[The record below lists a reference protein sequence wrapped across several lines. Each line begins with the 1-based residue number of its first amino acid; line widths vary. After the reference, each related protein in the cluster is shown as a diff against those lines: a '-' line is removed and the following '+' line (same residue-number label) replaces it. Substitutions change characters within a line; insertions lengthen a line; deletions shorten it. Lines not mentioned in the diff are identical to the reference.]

1 MRVRPPT
8 RQFVVKL
15 HSRCDLAC
23 DYCYVYEMADA
34 RWRSAP
40 AVMSERTADD
50 LVGRLAEH
58 AAAHRIEHLDVVL
71 HGGEPLLAGPARIG
85 ALVRAARA
93 RVPASIGFTVQTNGM
108 RLDEPFLRLFDE
120 LNVRVGVSLDGTKAG
135 HDRHR
140 KRHNG
145 AGTHHIVAAAVRKLA
160 GPDFRHLFAGL
171 LCVVDLAEDPLACYR
186 ELLDFDPPVLDFL
199 LPHGSWSAPPPGR
212 HPGDPATPVLA
223 TPYADWLIPVFDEWY
238 AASPP
243 TTVVRQFAEMVT
255 LWLGGSSGVEG
266 LGDQTSP
273 PLVVATDGSIELS
286 DIIAAVEPDAV
297 DTGLNVATDPFD
309 AVVLPQEKLAA
320 ECQACPVLAGC
331 GGGHPAHRY
340 RAGHGFENPSVYCP
354 DLFRL
359 TSHVRARLAHDLAAL
374 K

>member
-23 DYCYVYEMADA
+23 DYCYVYEMADP

-58 AAAHRIEHLDVVL
+58 VVRHGLERVEVVL
-71 HGGEPLLAGPARIG
+71 HGGEPLLAGPARIA
-85 ALVRAARA
+85 ALVRSARR
-93 RVPASIGFTVQTNGM
+93 RVPVPVGFTVQTNAV
-108 RLDEPFLRLFDE
+108 RLDEAFLRLFAE

-140 KRHNG
+140 KRRDG
-145 AGTHHIVAAAVRKLA
+145 TGTHHIVAAAVRKLA

-186 ELLDFDPPVLDFL
+186 ELLDFGPPVLDFL
-199 LPHGSWSAPPPGR
+199 LPHGSWTAPPPGR
-212 HPGDPATPVLA
+212 SATDPR

-238 AASPP
+238 AASPR
-243 TTVVRQFAEMVT
+243 TTIVRQFAEMVT
-255 LWLGGSSGVEG
+255 LWLGGTSGVEG
-266 LGDQTSP
+266 LGEQTAP

-286 DIIAAVEPDAV
+286 DIIAAVEPGAV

-309 AVVLPQEKLAA
+309 AVVFPPQELAP
-320 ECQACPVLAGC
+320 ECRTCPVLAAC

-340 RAGHGFENPSVYCP
+340 RAGEGFVNPSVYCP